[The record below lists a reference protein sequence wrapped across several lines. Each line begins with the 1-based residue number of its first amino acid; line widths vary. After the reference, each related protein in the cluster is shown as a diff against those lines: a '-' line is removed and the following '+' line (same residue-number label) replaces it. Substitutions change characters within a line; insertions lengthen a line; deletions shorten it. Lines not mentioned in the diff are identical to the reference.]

1 MSGNLKGQKART
13 NTTKDSIHTVQ
24 YDRKVRLLL
33 WGGAYAQSDNSAFQ
47 MAAMPKTTRE
57 MTRTST

>member
-13 NTTKDSIHTVQ
+13 NTTKDSVHTVQ

-47 MAAMPKTTRE
+47 MAAMPKTK
-57 MTRTST
+57 